1 MARAEFM
8 TKEQAQEEFEADYEG
23 NELFDGLP
31 SDVYRDRFHVYLDD
45 ISKLTETENAVKE
58 VTGVAKTKSAPEIA
72 EGFTVIRNIAG
83 AVAVILVV
91 ILLAVSCLLS
101 PTPSSWPPSTGGRR
115 SHHEDVRRHQRLCP
129 LALRL

>member
-1 MARAEFM
+1 M

-91 ILLAVSCLLS
+91 ILLAVSLFIIANTIKLAHLQ
-101 PTPSSWPPSTGGRR
+101 PAGGDR
-115 SHHEDVRRHQRLCP
+115 HHADGGRHQRLHP
-129 LALRL
+129 LALCV